1 MKKSFVSSVERTLG
15 NCTFS
20 GSTEKLLISI
30 LVIFVTKGEFDHD
43 CLQRDFYNY
52 FRRFTMRHWLRD
64 HIKAVHPTQQLL
76 ANIPGLTMTLI
87 NGPSTKKNLPDLIK
101 IHQEAVF
108 EEVDEDA
115 YFEEEVVVDMDL
127 ELEDGD
133 LGECVIEE
141 EVIDEDYMAGMEEEI
156 EVEEEEEEEE
166 IAEPWETMEEDGEGF
181 LEDDDEKEFSDSSS
195 IFSLLSQE
203 LLEPQVQIEEMQESM
218 VVS

>member
-1 MKKSFVSSVERTLG
+1 M
-15 NCTFS
+15 
-20 GSTEKLLISI
+20 LISI
-30 LVIFVTKGEFDHD
+30 LVIFVTKGEFDHE
-43 CLQRDFYNY
+43 CFQRDFYNY